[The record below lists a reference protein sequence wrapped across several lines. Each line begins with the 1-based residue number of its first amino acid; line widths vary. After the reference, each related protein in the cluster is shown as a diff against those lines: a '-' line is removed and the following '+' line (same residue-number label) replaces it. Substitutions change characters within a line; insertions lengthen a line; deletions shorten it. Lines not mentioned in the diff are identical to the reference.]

1 MSNIFSL
8 INLDEEF
15 YRINNKDLKNLSTF
29 DLKNHYFNF
38 GYFEGRPSSKIAI
51 KENFIKTL
59 NKEADKKSILEISPF
74 NNPLMVGKNVKY
86 AEILPKDK
94 LIERAVELKLEV
106 NKIPNIDYI
115 ISSHSLESITEKFN
129 IIFASH
135 VIEHQPD
142 LITHLN
148 EVSSKLI
155 DGGIY
160 ALILP
165 NAKYCFDA
173 NLPFSKISDVIN
185 AFIDKRKLHT
195 LGSIIEHR
203 ALTTH
208 NDPFRHW
215 TEKKSILYKPIDVDK
230 VSSAIEE
237 FKNSSNQYIDVHAF
251 QFDPMTFSDILN
263 TLIKLKLI
271 NFSSIEVN
279 GPVFSSFDFT
289 LIMKK

>member
-1 MSNIFSL
+1 M
-8 INLDEEF
+8 
-15 YRINNKDLKNLSTF
+15 
-29 DLKNHYFNF
+29 
-38 GYFEGRPSSKIAI
+38 
-51 KENFIKTL
+51 
-59 NKEADKKSILEISPF
+59 
-74 NNPLMVGKNVKY
+74 
-86 AEILPKDK
+86 KDK

-173 NLPFSKISDVIN
+173 NLPLSKISDVIN

-215 TEKKSILYKPIDVDK
+215 TEKKSVLYKPIDVDK
-230 VSSAIEE
+230 VSSAMEE

-263 TLIKLKLI
+263 TLIKLQLI
-271 NFSSIEVN
+271 NFGSVEVN
-279 GPVFSSFDFT
+279 GPVYGSYDFT
-289 LIMKK
+289 LMLKK

>member
-208 NDPFRHW
+208 NDPLRHW

-271 NFSSIEVN
+271 NFRSVEVN
-279 GPVFSSFDFT
+279 GPVYASFDFT
-289 LIMKK
+289 LMLKK